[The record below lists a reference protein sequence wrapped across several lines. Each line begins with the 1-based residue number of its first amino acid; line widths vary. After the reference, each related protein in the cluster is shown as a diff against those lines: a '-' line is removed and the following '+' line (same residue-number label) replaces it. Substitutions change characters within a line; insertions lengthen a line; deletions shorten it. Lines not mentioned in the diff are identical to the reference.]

1 MEIKARDLIRL
12 MEQWAPPM
20 LAEKWDNPGMQAGSA
35 EQPVHK
41 VLVSLD
47 LTKQNAQF
55 AAENHINMIIS
66 HHPFLFR
73 GLKTVDLQTEKGQ
86 ILQTL
91 LTHGITAFAAHTNLD
106 TAEDGVNDALAAALE
121 MKNLRGFVPI
131 RKRRMYKL
139 VTYVPELQEERILA
153 ALKDAGAGQIGHYSG
168 CAFSSAGLGRF
179 CPDGEAQPFCGERG
193 KENTEREVRIETCVS
208 EEQIKN
214 VTAALVKV
222 HPYEEPVW
230 DLYELANQGK
240 WQTMGRIGEFP
251 REMTGEEALLYV
263 KERLGLP
270 VVKYAG
276 PVDGAIRR
284 AAVLGGAGA
293 EFAARA
299 KALGADLYITGDVK
313 YHEAQE
319 AAAMGLLVID
329 GGHFYTERVIIPSLA
344 ERLRKTAAD
353 RGWDV
358 EIIEDPTACD
368 IFSYK

>member
-12 MEQWAPPM
+12 MDQWAPPV
-20 LAEKWDNPGMQAGSA
+20 LAEKWDNPGMQAGNA
-35 EQPVHK
+35 EQPVRK

-55 AAENHINMIIS
+55 AAENHIDMIIS

-73 GLKTVDLQTEKGQ
+73 GLKTVDLRTEKGQ

-179 CPDGEAQPFCGERG
+179 CPGEEARPFCGERG
-193 KENTEREVRIETCVS
+193 KEHTEREARIETCVP
-208 EEQIKN
+208 EERVKA
-214 VTAALVKV
+214 VTAALAEA

-230 DLYELANQGK
+230 DLYELADQGT

-263 KERLGLP
+263 KEKLGLP

-276 PVDGAIRR
+276 PTGGAIRR

-344 ERLRKTAAD
+344 ERLRRAAAE
-353 RGWDV
+353 RGWAV
-358 EIIEDPTACD
+358 EIMEDPTACD
-368 IFSYK
+368 IFSYQ